1 MSTTVQILLGSV
13 ILGLCSFLHIVILV
27 TWVGMMRRLGTR
39 FVSFSHW
46 GFVTGIGFVAVV
58 FAHTVQVWVWAFSF
72 ILLGAL
78 NEMGEA
84 IYFALSTYT
93 TLGYGDVI
101 LGREHRTFA
110 AMAAVTGLLN
120 IGLSTAFLVGMFS
133 KMLQN
138 PLSGEE

>member
-1 MSTTVQILLGSV
+1 
-13 ILGLCSFLHIVILV
+13 
-27 TWVGMMRRLGTR
+27 
-39 FVSFSHW
+39 
-46 GFVTGIGFVAVV
+46 
-58 FAHTVQVWVWAFSF
+58 
-72 ILLGAL
+72 
-78 NEMGEA
+78 MGEA

-138 PLSGEE
+138 PLSGQE